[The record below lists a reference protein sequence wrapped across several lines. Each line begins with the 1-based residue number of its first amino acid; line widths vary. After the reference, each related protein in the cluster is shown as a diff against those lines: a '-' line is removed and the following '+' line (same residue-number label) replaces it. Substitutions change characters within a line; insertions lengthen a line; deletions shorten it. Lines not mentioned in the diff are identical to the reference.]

1 MSKRAATAEA
11 SALGGTTPSWSEDWL
26 AVAAGLVVF
35 VLALALLL
43 GGNLL
48 GWATAP
54 RTWLEIGKS
63 VRPASQAYAQ
73 LEPAVLLLIT
83 YSFALVLMTIGAALL
98 GRNIVKFV
106 VSFTVLFWLAYLCW
120 VA

>member
-1 MSKRAATAEA
+1 MSQQAATAEA
-11 SALGGTTPSWSEDWL
+11 STLGGSTSPWTEDWL

-35 VLALALLL
+35 ALALALFL

-73 LEPAVLLLIT
+73 LDPAVLLLIT
-83 YSFALVLMTIGAALL
+83 YGFVLALMTIGAALL
-98 GRNIVKFV
+98 RRNIVSFV
-106 VSFTVLFWLAYLCW
+106 VSFRVVFWLALAC
-120 VA
+120 